1 MAAELLESASFV
13 ERLYERLA
21 QRLQRLTEKHQPP
34 SLALVE
40 IGTTAGSRA
49 GSLLGRAAHL
59 GIRTQH
65 YRFAA
70 HGAERE
76 VRATLEYL
84 ASSDRFHG
92 FLIQPPLTE
101 ELETMLAAQPG
112 LARRD
117 LDGVHPLNLGQRPP
131 LAGLACLK
139 LLESQGH
146 SVAGRRV
153 VVLGRSPWLAQ
164 PLALLLL
171 AHDATVTIC
180 HEMTRDLSR
189 HTRQAE
195 ILIAATGVVGLVRAS
210 MVCPSTLVLDLGS
223 YVRGGEFSEGDVDLD
238 AVRLVARAVT
248 PCPDGLEPLID
259 CLRLAQGVTAWEHQ
273 LPVKKKT
280 GKNRR

>member
-1 MAAELLESASFV
+1 LLSA
-13 ERLYERLA
+13 R
-21 QRLQRLTEKHQPP
+21 HQPP
-34 SLALVE
+34 SLAVIE
-40 IGTTAGSRA
+40 VGSTAGSRA
-49 GSLLGRAAHL
+49 GSLLNRAAHI
-59 GIRTQH
+59 GMRVQH

-70 HGAERE
+70 RGAERE

-84 ASSDRFHG
+84 AGSDRFHG
-92 FLIQPPLTE
+92 FLVQPPVGE
-101 ELETMLAAQPG
+101 ELEAMLAASPG

-139 LLESQGH
+139 LLESQGL

-153 VVLGRSPWLAQ
+153 VVLGRTAWLAQ

-189 HTRQAE
+189 HSRQAE

-210 MVCPSTLVLDLGS
+210 MVGPSTTVLDLGS
-223 YVRGGEFSEGDVDLD
+223 YVRGGDFSEGDVDLD
-238 AVRLVARAVT
+238 AVRLVAGAVT

-259 CLRLAQGVTAWEHQ
+259 CLRLAGAVTACEQ
-273 LPVKKKT
+273 QMPAKKKT
-280 GKNRR
+280 GKVRR